1 MSSDIKESMR
11 KTVKMKKPNPLF
23 EKWLTEWEE
32 DAKIRHLETK
42 VIFSK
47 VR

>member
-1 MSSDIKESMR
+1 MSNDKDSMR
-11 KTVKMKKPNPLF
+11 RTVKMKKPNPLF
-23 EKWLTEWEE
+23 EKWLTEWKEE
-32 DAKIRHLETK
+32 AKNTRSHKE